1 MNENLSPPV
10 EERDSFRIN
19 PHESEYGTI
28 IASIL
33 LLLDL
38 EPRIRDSNSANSNVF
53 LREWNNDI
61 SRYSRWEHRKLRR
74 AFSRNI
80 EFTEASQPSI
90 YSSRKPTSPNFHASS
105 LLWEYAALVKR
116 GKFAVNF
123 RQGHEPALI
132 STLDPILLNR
142 DTIIYFVKLN
152 LKRVGDEKFHEERI
166 FEKIFALCKRKFH
179 RSWKF
184 EEFREAYFVTLGRIE
199 NSRR

>member
-1 MNENLSPPV
+1 M
-10 EERDSFRIN
+10 
-19 PHESEYGTI
+19 
-28 IASIL
+28 
-33 LLLDL
+33 
-38 EPRIRDSNSANSNVF
+38 
-53 LREWNNDI
+53 
-61 SRYSRWEHRKLRR
+61 
-74 AFSRNI
+74 
-80 EFTEASQPSI
+80 
-90 YSSRKPTSPNFHASS
+90 
-105 LLWEYAALVKR
+105 
-116 GKFAVNF
+116 NF

-166 FEKIFALCKRKFH
+166 FEKIFVLCKRKFH

>member
-123 RQGHEPALI
+123 RQGQTCFNFDAGSDIIE
-132 STLDPILLNR
+132 SRYDNIL
-142 DTIIYFVKLN
+142 
-152 LKRVGDEKFHEERI
+152 
-166 FEKIFALCKRKFH
+166 RKVE
-179 RSWKF
+179 F
-184 EEFREAYFVTLGRIE
+184 EEGGWWKISRGKNIWE
-199 NSRR
+199 NICAL